1 MPRARSWGDLKVGTA
16 ALALVVAGA
25 AAVLFFARVGALHGD
40 TIRLYA
46 VTPHAR
52 GILPGSEVWLAGR
65 RIGLV
70 RNVGFRPPSTDTAL
84 RVLLTL
90 DVLEGPSDGIRRQ
103 AAVSIQAGG
112 SLIGAPVV
120 AIEPATTATPAVQ
133 NGDTLVADPQNE
145 LESIRTRLTTTAG
158 TEVPVILDNVRVLGA
173 QLGTARGTLGALG
186 VEGPRRIGAT
196 AGAASAL
203 VARATRGSGT
213 VGRAL
218 AEGELRTRGRAVLAR
233 VDSLRA
239 LAASSSGTVGRLRT
253 DSTLWRSLESARA
266 ELGRLQALLDASR
279 GTAGRLQHDRILQLE
294 LARARAELDL
304 IFADLRRN
312 PLRYVNP

>member
-16 ALALVVAGA
+16 TLALVVASA
-25 AAVLFFARVGALHGD
+25 AAVLAFARVGALHGD

-65 RIGLV
+65 KIGLV
-70 RNVGFRPPSTDTAL
+70 RNVGFRPPSTDTTL

-90 DVLEGPSDGIRRQ
+90 DVLEGPSASVRRT
-103 AAVSIQAGG
+103 ADVSIRAGG

-120 AIEPATTATPAVQ
+120 AIAPATTATPAVQ
-133 NGDTLVADPQNE
+133 DGDTLVAAPQSE
-145 LESIRTRLTTTAG
+145 LESIRTRLTTTVG

-173 QLGTARGTLGALG
+173 QLETARGTLGALG

-196 AGAASAL
+196 AGAAGAFL
-203 VARATRGSGT
+203 GRATGGSGT
-213 VGRAL
+213 MSLALGRGDL
-218 AEGELRTRGRAVLAR
+218 PTRARAVLAR
-233 VDSLRA
+233 IDSLRA
-239 LAASSSGTVGRLRT
+239 LATASSGTVGRVRT
-253 DSTLWRSLESARA
+253 DTALRRSIESARA
-266 ELGRLQALLDASR
+266 EVNRVQALLAEPR
-279 GTAGRLQHDRILQLE
+279 GTAGRLQGDRILQLE